1 MNSNR
6 VEKSKTT
13 NNQRKPTQKGV
24 IMKRMNLL
32 VVVMALFF
40 AVSTTFAAGTPAGT
54 EITNIAYGNY
64 EDANGNTMPQVASN
78 EVTTTVSEKP
88 GVDVAAYDGT
98 TKTMDGKGEVAFPI
112 SVENTGNFEDDY
124 TLSTDVTKN
133 GDGNSTYT
141 ATLYV
146 DADEDGEWDA
156 GETTL
161 ATSITDLAA
170 DGKAYY
176 ILVVT
181 ADSTLNGND
190 DGDEISIDVTA
201 ASDFDSGI
209 TDTET
214 VTVDVVIPYLGL
226 IKSVSPSG
234 NQPPGT
240 VLTYTVSITNNGTG
254 QAQNVV
260 ITDAVPTNTTY
271 ETGSLLVDSAVK
283 TDAADTDGA
292 SCDGS
297 TVTFNL
303 GSIASG
309 GSSTVSFQ
317 VTIN

>member
-1 MNSNR
+1 MNFKRKNQ
-6 VEKSKTT
+6 TT
-13 NNQRKPTQKGV
+13 NNQSKPTQKGV

-32 VVVMALFF
+32 VVVMALFV

-64 EDANGNTMPQVASN
+64 EDANGNAMPQVVSN
-78 EVTTTVSEKP
+78 QVSTTVAENP

-98 TKTMDGKGEVAFPI
+98 SKTMDGKGEVAFPI

-124 TLSTDVTKN
+124 TLSTVVTNN
-133 GDGNSTYT
+133 GDGANTYT

-146 DADEDGEWDA
+146 DANGDGVWA
-156 GETTL
+156 SGETTE

-170 DGKAYY
+170 NGVAKF

-181 ADSTLNGND
+181 AASTPSGND
-190 DGDEISIDVTA
+190 DEDEISIDVTA
-201 ASDFDSGI
+201 VSDFDDDV

-226 IKSVSPSG
+226 AKSVTPSG

-240 VLTYTVSITNNGTG
+240 LLTYTVIVTNNGTG

-271 ETGSLLVDSAVK
+271 EAGSLMVDSTPNSDDDD
-283 TDAADTDGA
+283 TDAA

-297 TVTFNL
+297 TATFNL

>member
-1 MNSNR
+1 MNFKRKNQ
-6 VEKSKTT
+6 TT
-13 NNQRKPTQKGV
+13 DNQSKPTQKGV

-54 EITNIAYGNY
+54 VITNIAYGNY
-64 EDANGNTMPQVASN
+64 EDSNGNDMPQVESDPI
-78 EVTTTVSEKP
+78 TTIVSEKA
-88 GVDVAAYDGT
+88 GVDVSAYDGVSR
-98 TKTMDGKGEVAFPI
+98 TMDGGGEVAFPI
-112 SVENTGNFEDDY
+112 SVENTGNFEDDFNLE
-124 TLSTDVTKN
+124 TSVTNN
-133 GDGNSTYT
+133 GDGDNTYT

-146 DADEDGEWDA
+146 DTSNDGVWDS
-156 GETTL
+156 GETTE

-170 DGKAYY
+170 DGVAKF

-181 ADSTLNGND
+181 AASTPSGD
-190 DGDEISIDVTA
+190 DDVDEISIDVTA
-201 ASDFDSGI
+201 VSDFDNNV

-226 IKSVSPSG
+226 AKSVNPSG

-240 VLTYTVSITNNGTG
+240 VLTYSVVVTNNGTG

-271 ETGSLLVDSAVK
+271 VDDSLIVDDDGK
-283 TDAADTDGA
+283 TDDADSDEA

-297 TVTFNL
+297 TTTFNL